1 MALRKLA
8 CATAQA
14 RWSAGDD
21 PTVKR
26 VSQKVGIENNPT
38 EIYCLLL
45 GLATH
50 DRLKIAHNIR
60 ATALDK

>member
-21 PTVKR
+21 PTVKGGEPKSAQISFFPPQCYPFSSIKNEE
-26 VSQKVGIENNPT
+26 SQLFKKGI
-38 EIYCLLL
+38 
-45 GLATH
+45 
-50 DRLKIAHNIR
+50 LK
-60 ATALDK
+60 